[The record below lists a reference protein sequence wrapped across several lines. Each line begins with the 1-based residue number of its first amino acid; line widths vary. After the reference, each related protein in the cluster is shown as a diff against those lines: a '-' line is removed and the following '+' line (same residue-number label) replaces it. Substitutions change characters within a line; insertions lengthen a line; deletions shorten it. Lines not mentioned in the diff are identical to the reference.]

1 MEWRSPTVKLCL
13 ESIKYPTG
21 SGNEEERRTLTENK
35 TTGRLNLG
43 LNLTADNGIDTANL
57 PTGKLQF

>member
-1 MEWRSPTVKLCL
+1 MERRSPTVNLGL
-13 ESIKYPTG
+13 ESAKYLTG
-21 SGNEEERRTLTENK
+21 SGSEEGRLTLTKNK
-35 TTGRLNLG
+35 TIGRLNLG